1 MNKLKR
7 GSSRIPRKVRI
18 VIDLFLILI
27 LLGVYYIAL
36 GSPLSGEE
44 ARFRRAEKAYL
55 VGPSEILETI
65 NVSSAWT
72 QPAYDY
78 NRMIIGD
85 DGDEILFYTFKVGKG
100 TSSMDGVITRRQKAD
115 GILLTP
121 IPMDTAYAI
130 QRMEDEL
137 FQSLPLFLFVDD
149 PAAVKA
155 TIGLKL
161 SDTYEVTLTSVR
173 GEEADASYGFRR
185 MTFFEFDLPVTNDM
199 VGTSDAE
206 LLVRLA
212 STNSHY
218 DRSADTFPVT
228 IRLYDI
234 HDELINEIE
243 YIIKSRAYEE

>member
-7 GSSRIPRKVRI
+7 GFSRVPRKVRI

-100 TSSMDGVITRRQKAD
+100 TSSMDGVITRRQKTD

-137 FQSLPLFLFVDD
+137 FQSLPL
-149 PAAVKA
+149 
-155 TIGLKL
+155 
-161 SDTYEVTLTSVR
+161 SRCRRHSVR
-173 GEEADASYGFRR
+173 SPRRTGQVSGYRLHSRLRPSYSRPVRVRQGPQQKSLFSFCS
-185 MTFFEFDLPVTNDM
+185 FF
-199 VGTSDAE
+199 G
-206 LLVRLA
+206 
-212 STNSHY
+212 
-218 DRSADTFPVT
+218 
-228 IRLYDI
+228 
-234 HDELINEIE
+234 
-243 YIIKSRAYEE
+243 